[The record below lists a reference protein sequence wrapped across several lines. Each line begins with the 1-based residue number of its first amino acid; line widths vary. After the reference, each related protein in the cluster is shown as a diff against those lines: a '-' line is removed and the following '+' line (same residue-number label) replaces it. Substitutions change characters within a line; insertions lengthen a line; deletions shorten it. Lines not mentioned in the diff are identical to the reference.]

1 MSSVAPTAMRQA
13 ARLCSRRLPLSSSS
27 RSSPRLRGAGSAATS
42 VTARR
47 NYVSETKPDKAQVN
61 IDTTIKADHDAFISQ
76 TGTLPANI
84 KVPGTGLSAEAMMS
98 PAAGILKQATIMDEG
113 TRPIYLD
120 MQATTPTDPR
130 VLDAML
136 PYFTGLYGN
145 PHSRT
150 HAYGWETEKA
160 TEQAREHIANL
171 IGADPKEIIFT
182 SGATESN
189 NMSIKGV
196 ARFFGRSGKKKH
208 IITSQTEHKCV
219 LDSARHLQDEGFD
232 VTYLP
237 VQNNGLINM
246 QELEAAI
253 RPDTALVSIMT
264 VNNEIG
270 VIQPMKEI
278 GRLCR
283 SKKVFFHTDGA
294 QAVGKMPIDVNT
306 WNVDLMSISAHKIYG
321 PKGIGACYV
330 RRRPRV
336 RLDPII
342 SGGGQERGLRSGTL
356 APALVVG
363 FGEACRIAK
372 EEMAYDSKRI
382 RALSD
387 RLLNGLLALEHT
399 SQNGDP
405 NHFYPGCVNVSFAY
419 VEGESL
425 LMALKDIALSSGSA
439 CTSASLEPSY
449 VLRALGN
456 SDESAHSSIRFG
468 IGRFTTESE
477 IDYVLKAVTERVSF
491 LRELSPLWELVQEG
505 VALDSIEW
513 SQH

>member
-1 MSSVAPTAMRQA
+1 MSNLAPHAVRQA
-13 ARLCSRRLPLSSSS
+13 SRACSRRLS
-27 RSSPRLRGAGSAATS
+27 SSPRLWTPLSSANTHLRPS
-42 VTARR
+42 PRR
-47 NYVSETKPDKAQVN
+47 SYVSESQGRKAQAQ
-61 IDTTIKADHDAFISQ
+61 TTVDSTVKAEQRMFTEQ
-76 TGTLPANI
+76 TGLRPDSVQ
-84 KVPGTGLSAEAMMS
+84 VPGATVTGDTLLSPS
-98 PAAGILKQATIMDEG
+98 AGILKHATVMDQG

-136 PYFTGLYGN
+136 PFLTGLYGN

-160 TEQAREHIANL
+160 AEQARDHIAKL
-171 IGADPKEIIFT
+171 IGADSKEIIFT

-208 IITSQTEHKCV
+208 IITTQTEHKCV
-219 LDSARHLQDEGFD
+219 LDSCRHLQDEGFE

-237 VQNNGLINM
+237 VQSNGLIKM
-246 QELEAAI
+246 EDLEAAL

-278 GRLCR
+278 GALCR
-283 SKKVFFHTDGA
+283 SKKVFFHTDAA
-294 QAVGKMPIDVNT
+294 QAVGKIPVDVNA
-306 WNVDLMSISAHKIYG
+306 WNVDLMSISGHKIYG

-336 RLDPII
+336 RIDPLI

-356 APALVVG
+356 APHLVVG

-372 EEMAYDSKRI
+372 EDMEYDTKHVERLSKK
-382 RALSD
+382 LTD
-387 RLLNGLLALEHT
+387 GLLAMEHT
-399 SQNGDP
+399 TLNGDATR
-405 NHFYPGCVNVSFAY
+405 HYPGCVNVSFAY

-468 IGRFTTESE
+468 IGRFTAESE
-477 IDYVLKAVTERVSF
+477 IDYVLAAVRERVQF
-491 LRELSPLWELVQEG
+491 LRDLSPLWELVQEG
-505 VALDSIEW
+505 VDLNTIEW

>member
-1 MSSVAPTAMRQA
+1 MSSVPPIALRQA
-13 ARLCSRRLPLSSSS
+13 LSAVTKRPISSNVLLRNPSHLRATVAAIGHQNRRS
-27 RSSPRLRGAGSAATS
+27 
-42 VTARR
+42 
-47 NYVSETKPDKAQVN
+47 YVSETKPDRAQVN
-61 IDTTIKADHDAFISQ
+61 IDTAIKADQHAFTSQ
-76 TGTLPANI
+76 TGILPEQAI
-84 KVPGTGLSAEAMMS
+84 IPGTGMSADAMMS
-98 PAAGILKQATIMDEG
+98 PAAGILKQATVMDQG
-113 TRPIYLD
+113 MRPIYLD

-136 PYFTGLYGN
+136 PFLTGLYGN

-160 TEQAREHIANL
+160 AEQAREHIANL

-189 NMSIKGV
+189 NMSLKGV

-237 VQNNGLINM
+237 VKNNGLIDM
-246 QELEAAI
+246 EELEAAM

-270 VIQPMKEI
+270 VIQPMEEI

-283 SKKVFFHTDGA
+283 SKKVFFHSDGA
-294 QAVGKMPIDVNT
+294 QAVGKMPIDVDK

-356 APALVVG
+356 APPLVVG

-372 EEMAYDSKRI
+372 EEMAV
-382 RALSD
+382 
-387 RLLNGLLALEHT
+387 
-399 SQNGDP
+399 
-405 NHFYPGCVNVSFAY
+405 C
-419 VEGESL
+419 
-425 LMALKDIALSSGSA
+425 
-439 CTSASLEPSY
+439 
-449 VLRALGN
+449 
-456 SDESAHSSIRFG
+456 
-468 IGRFTTESE
+468 
-477 IDYVLKAVTERVSF
+477 
-491 LRELSPLWELVQEG
+491 
-505 VALDSIEW
+505 
-513 SQH
+513 

>member
-1 MSSVAPTAMRQA
+1 MENTITADQ
-13 ARLCSRRLPLSSSS
+13 
-27 RSSPRLRGAGSAATS
+27 
-42 VTARR
+42 
-47 NYVSETKPDKAQVN
+47 
-61 IDTTIKADHDAFISQ
+61 DAFTAQ
-76 TGTLPANI
+76 TGGLPKTLKI
-84 KVPGTGLSAEAMMS
+84 PGLENSAEAMMS
-98 PAAGILKQATIMDEG
+98 PAAGILKQATVMDAG

-136 PYFTGLYGN
+136 PFMTGLYGN

-160 TEQAREHIANL
+160 AEQAREHIANL
-171 IGADPKEIIFT
+171 IGADPREIIFT

-189 NMSIKGV
+189 NMSLKGV

-219 LDSARHLQDEGFD
+219 LDSARHLQEEGFE

-237 VQNNGLINM
+237 VQNNGIIRM
-246 QELEAAI
+246 SDLEAAI
-253 RPDTALVSIMT
+253 RPDTCLVSIMT

-278 GRLCR
+278 GQLCR
-283 SKKVFFHTDGA
+283 SKKVFFHTDAA
-294 QAVGKMPIDVNT
+294 QAVGKMPIRVDE

-356 APALVVG
+356 APPLVVG

-372 EEMAYDSKRI
+372 EEMGVGT
-382 RALSD
+382 LF
-387 RLLNGLLALEHT
+387 LN
-399 SQNGDP
+399 
-405 NHFYPGCVNVSFAY
+405 F
-419 VEGESL
+419 
-425 LMALKDIALSSGSA
+425 
-439 CTSASLEPSY
+439 
-449 VLRALGN
+449 
-456 SDESAHSSIRFG
+456 
-468 IGRFTTESE
+468 
-477 IDYVLKAVTERVSF
+477 
-491 LRELSPLWELVQEG
+491 
-505 VALDSIEW
+505 
-513 SQH
+513 